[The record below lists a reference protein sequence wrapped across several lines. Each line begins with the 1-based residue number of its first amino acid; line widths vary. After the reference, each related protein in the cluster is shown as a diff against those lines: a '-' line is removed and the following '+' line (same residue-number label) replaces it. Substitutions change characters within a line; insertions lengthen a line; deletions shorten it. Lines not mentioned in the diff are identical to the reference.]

1 MDEGPPPN
9 EDDFE
14 DVGDDEDEDMI
25 DEEGPDLLEEAM
37 IDAGLGIEDEGDDH
51 ADA

>member
-1 MDEGPPPN
+1 
-9 EDDFE
+9 
-14 DVGDDEDEDMI
+14 MI

-37 IDAGLGIEDEGDDH
+37 IDAGLGIEDDGEGH